1 MKVPVVVETANG
13 HCVASVVGTLDLRA
27 SAPTREEAISRLKA
41 VVQDRVSA
49 GAFVMLEVAEPDMM
63 DLFGKYKDDP
73 SLQDIC
79 DEAYRLRD
87 EERKALDDE

>member
-27 SAPTREEAISRLKA
+27 SAPTREEAISRLRA

-49 GAFVMLEVAEPDMM
+49 GAFVMLEVAEPDIM
-63 DLFGKYKDDP
+63 DVFGAFKDDP
-73 SLQDIC
+73 TLQDIC
-79 DEAYRLRD
+79 DEAYRERD
-87 EERKALDDE
+87 AERAALENE